1 MKTLKTLAFW
11 FSFFMLT
18 PFLASCD
25 DDDNG
30 GSDKDRDN
38 GNDSELIGTWYTADM
53 TESITFR
60 RDSTFTWDNS
70 YRPYSGDFRY
80 DEDRN
85 LLTLTRDFVIDE
97 DKEPEVENFR
107 VSIKNGKLTLTN
119 LVNGYEYYFYK
130 DGEYTDD
137 NDEEDDNQPN
147 YGKDILV
154 GTWEV
159 YDYTDPFKITF
170 FQDNTCYIEGD
181 GTGTYR
187 YDEATRILS
196 ITIDGGTIVFYIQTI
211 TDDYIIMQYYDDP
224 EEQWELNKI
233 SNY

>member
-18 PFLASCD
+18 LFLASCD

-38 GNDSELIGTWYTADM
+38 GNDSELIGIWYTADM

-60 RDSTFTWDNS
+60 RDSTFTWDNG

-80 DEDRN
+80 DEDSH
-85 LLTLTRDFVIDE
+85 TLVLIRDFVIDE
-97 DKEPEVENFR
+97 DKEPKQEHFR
-107 VSIKNGKLTLTN
+107 VDIKNGKLTLTN

-137 NDEEDDNQPN
+137 NDEDNEQ
-147 YGKDILV
+147 YGELSLFV
-154 GTWEV
+154 GTWQ
-159 YDYTDPFKITF
+159 T
-170 FQDNTCYIEGD
+170 N
-181 GTGTYR
+181 
-187 YDEATRILS
+187 
-196 ITIDGGTIVFYIQTI
+196 GGTIFIFREDGTFYFDGEGIY
-211 TDDYIIMQYYDDP
+211 DYDDTKQILML
-224 EEQWELNKI
+224 EWNHEHEGTFYRNYRVNFSGEYLI
-233 SNY
+233 LTDVDEDSNPLILERAN